1 MLFSEIRPF
10 VRYAHTFSSKDDKTY
25 ESKKPYDNR
34 LFYIQDAPVCVFA
47 ENKAYNLHPG
57 DILLI
62 PSGVSYRLRPSNQKA
77 SCIGIN
83 FDYTQA
89 HRDLD
94 TPIPPIDTVRYDPAK
109 QLENLRFSDYEEFNG
124 VLHVS
129 DAGELSGKL
138 HAIVREYDSKLL
150 CFASLC
156 SNLLSEILV
165 ESLRKTRNQSNRG
178 STDTAMKIISYI
190 NEAYAAPLSNRSV
203 AEVFHLHPNYVSAI
217 VKELTGQSLHQYL
230 LHVRVAASVRLL
242 TATDVPIGEIAR
254 RCGFSDIYHYSK
266 CFKRV
271 MGVSPSHYL

>member
-10 VRYAHTFSSKDDKTY
+10 VRYAHTFSSSDKATY

-34 LFYIQDAPVCVFA
+34 LFYAQDASVSIFA
-47 ENKAYNLHPG
+47 ENKAHRLRAG

-62 PSGVSYRLRPSNQKA
+62 PSGVSYRLLPSDQKA

-89 HRDLD
+89 HRDLR
-94 TPIPPIDTVRYDPAK
+94 TPIPPSDTVRYDPAK
-109 QLENLRFSDYEEFNG
+109 QLESLLFSDFEDLNG

-129 DAGELSGKL
+129 NAGELSGKL

-150 CFASLC
+150 CFESLC
-156 SNLLSEILV
+156 SNLLCEILV
-165 ESLRKTRNQSNRG
+165 ECLRKTRNQSNRG
-178 STDTAMKIISYI
+178 SNDTAMKIIAYI
-190 NEAYAAPLSNRSV
+190 NEAYTAPLTNRSV
-203 AEVFHLHPNYVSAI
+203 AEAFHLHPNYVSTI
-217 VKELTGQSLHQYL
+217 IKDLTGQPLHQYL

-242 TATDVPIGEIAR
+242 STTDFSIGEIAR

-271 MGVSPSHYL
+271 MGIAPSQYL